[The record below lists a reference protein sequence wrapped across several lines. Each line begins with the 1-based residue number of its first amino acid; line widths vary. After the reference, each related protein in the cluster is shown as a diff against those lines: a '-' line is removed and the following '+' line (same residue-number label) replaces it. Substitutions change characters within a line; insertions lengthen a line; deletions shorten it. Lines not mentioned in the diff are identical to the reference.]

1 VVDSDVR
8 QKNKKQGKQVIKAED
23 LDKDSDLSIEEKMD
37 DLTTIQIISDF
48 VTVDDRVSSHINNPD
63 LV

>member
-8 QKNKKQGKQVIKAED
+8 KKNKKQGKQVIKAED

>member
-1 VVDSDVR
+1 MVDSDVR

>member
-1 VVDSDVR
+1 MVDSDVR
-8 QKNKKQGKQVIKAED
+8 KKNKKQGKQVIKAED